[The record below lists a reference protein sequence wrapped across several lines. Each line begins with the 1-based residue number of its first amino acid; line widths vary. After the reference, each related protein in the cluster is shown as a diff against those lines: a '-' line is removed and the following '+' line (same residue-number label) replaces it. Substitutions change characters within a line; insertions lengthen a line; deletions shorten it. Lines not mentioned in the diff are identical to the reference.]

1 MTTNVQEMFGSLL
14 LDKKIVAS
22 LTAMGFE
29 EPSPIQEQTI
39 PLVLEGSD
47 VIGQAQTGTG
57 KTAAFGIP
65 VVQSITDH
73 RHIQALIMTP
83 TRELAIQVAEE
94 IGKIGRTSKIKALP
108 VYGGQPIDRQIR
120 ALRSGVQIVIGTPGR
135 LIDHINRKTIKLDH
149 IKFLVLDEA
158 DEMLDMGF
166 VDDMEEIMKNLP
178 AERQTLL
185 FSATMPRPILS
196 LTKKYMKAPK
206 NVTISKEELTV
217 PLIDQYYFETK
228 DKIEGLCRLLDAE
241 IDGKLIIFC
250 RTKKGVDDLA
260 IALGSRGYM
269 AEGLHGD
276 LSQTQRD
283 RVMKKFRDGT
293 ADILIATD
301 VAARGIDIDN
311 ITHVI
316 NFDIPQDPK
325 SYVHRIGRT
334 GRAGNTGVAMTFIT
348 PREFRQLKLIERTT
362 KTKITR
368 RQLPTT
374 ANVIERQRERILDK
388 QTSSSSLA
396 VAAEKTILVGM
407 DWGQIKG
414 GWTAEDSLEELKQ
427 LADTAGA
434 VVVNRFIQRRAKP
447 DPAFFIGKGKVQ
459 ELALYAQQENID
471 LCIFDDELTPAQQRN
486 IEQVMGVR
494 ILDRTALILDI
505 FAQRAR
511 TNEGKLQVELAQLQ
525 YNLPRIMGKG
535 LILSR
540 LGGGIGTRGP
550 GETKLEVDR
559 RRIRD
564 RIAFIKD
571 SIEKVRAVRTLHRI
585 KRAKNQ
591 VPSISLV
598 GYTNAGKSTLLN
610 LLTQSDIYAKDQL
623 FATLDPTTRQ
633 LILPDKHEAILTDT
647 VGFIQRLPHQLVAA
661 FRSTLEEVAEADLL
675 LHVIDVSHEL
685 YQEQSDA
692 VYKVLEQIGAQNK
705 TILTV
710 YNKIDKLPSE
720 NALAQRLAQQENSVC
735 ISAKSGIGIE
745 ELLALI
751 SENLKLKSIE
761 VTLLIPYTESEKAAK
776 LLHTIGTVL
785 EQEYKENGTFMKVR
799 LASEQLEDFEKFII

>member
-1 MTTNVQEMFGSLL
+1 MTTNVQEIFGSLL

-316 NFDIPQDPK
+316 NFDIPQDPE

-334 GRAGNTGVAMTFIT
+334 GRAGRKGRSFTLVVG
-348 PREFRQLKLIERTT
+348 REI
-362 KTKITR
+362 
-368 RQLPTT
+368 
-374 ANVIERQRERILDK
+374 
-388 QTSSSSLA
+388 
-396 VAAEKTILVGM
+396 
-407 DWGQIKG
+407 
-414 GWTAEDSLEELKQ
+414 
-427 LADTAGA
+427 
-434 VVVNRFIQRRAKP
+434 
-447 DPAFFIGKGKVQ
+447 
-459 ELALYAQQENID
+459 Y
-471 LCIFDDELTPAQQRN
+471 
-486 IEQVMGVR
+486 
-494 ILDRTALILDI
+494 
-505 FAQRAR
+505 
-511 TNEGKLQVELAQLQ
+511 
-525 YNLPRIMGKG
+525 
-535 LILSR
+535 
-540 LGGGIGTRGP
+540 
-550 GETKLEVDR
+550 
-559 RRIRD
+559 RIRD
-564 RIAFIKD
+564 IERICNTQIKP
-571 SIEKVRAVRTLHRI
+571 RM
-585 KRAKNQ
+585 
-591 VPSISLV
+591 VPSVADITQAKASQIFDQVMEVISNNDLSSLQKKV
-598 GYTNAGKSTLLN
+598 E
-610 LLTQSDIYAKDQL
+610 
-623 FATLDPTTRQ
+623 
-633 LILPDKHEAILTDT
+633 DK
-647 VGFIQRLPHQLVAA
+647 
-661 FRSTLEEVAEADLL
+661 
-675 LHVIDVSHEL
+675 
-685 YQEQSDA
+685 
-692 VYKVLEQIGAQNK
+692 
-705 TILTV
+705 
-710 YNKIDKLPSE
+710 
-720 NALAQRLAQQENSVC
+720 
-735 ISAKSGIGIE
+735 IE
-745 ELLALI
+745 E
-751 SENLKLKSIE
+751 ENITAMELCAGFLKLHLGDDMEALDRGGKAYE
-761 VTLLIPYTESEKAAK
+761 VIQKGFSKATACQFIMERYDMDASRAYVFGDSSNDLAMFEYAEHAIAMGRHDSVLDSYAEFVTKTVENDGIAYAMKHYGLI
-776 LLHTIGTVL
+776 
-785 EQEYKENGTFMKVR
+785 
-799 LASEQLEDFEKFII
+799 

>member
-250 RTKKGVDDLA
+250 RTKKGVDDLVA
-260 IALGSRGYM
+260 AMQARGYM
-269 AEGLHGD
+269 VEGMHGD
-276 LSQTQRD
+276 MSQVQR
-283 RVMKKFRDGT
+283 MKTLAKFKNGS
-293 ADILIATD
+293 LKFLVATD
-301 VAARGIDIDN
+301 VAARGIDVDGV
-311 ITHVI
+311 THVF
-316 NFDIPQDPK
+316 NYELPQDIE

-334 GRAGNTGVAMTFIT
+334 GRAGREGTAYSIITPKEFGFLKQIKNVTKGNIEKRQVPTVQEIYDAKFKAMTEEVSSI
-348 PREFRQLKLIERTT
+348 IE
-362 KTKITR
+362 
-368 RQLPTT
+368 
-374 ANVIERQRERILDK
+374 
-388 QTSSSSLA
+388 
-396 VAAEKTILVGM
+396 
-407 DWGQIKG
+407 
-414 GWTAEDSLEELKQ
+414 AEDYSKFVNVATQLTETHDSVKVIASLLQSQFKNQ
-427 LADTAGA
+427 LS
-434 VVVNRFIQRRAKP
+434 
-447 DPAFFIGKGKVQ
+447 
-459 ELALYAQQENID
+459 
-471 LCIFDDELTPAQQRN
+471 FDYSTD
-486 IEQVMGVR
+486 
-494 ILDRTALILDI
+494 
-505 FAQRAR
+505 
-511 TNEGKLQVELAQLQ
+511 
-525 YNLPRIMGKG
+525 
-535 LILSR
+535 
-540 LGGGIGTRGP
+540 
-550 GETKLEVDR
+550 KLEAPAKVKGNDVRLFFSAGR
-559 RRIRD
+559 RDGLTIKNLINYIKDNAKVGASQIRD
-564 RIAFIKD
+564 IDIMENFAFVNVD
-571 SIEKVRAVRTLHRI
+571 
-585 KRAKNQ
+585 
-591 VPSISLV
+591 
-598 GYTNAGKSTLLN
+598 
-610 LLTQSDIYAKDQL
+610 D
-623 FATLDPTTRQ
+623 
-633 LILPDKHEAILTDT
+633 AIHM
-647 VGFIQRLPHQLVAA
+647 Q
-661 FRSTLEEVAEADLL
+661 
-675 LHVIDVSHEL
+675 
-685 YQEQSDA
+685 
-692 VYKVLEQIGAQNK
+692 VLEKCTGGKINK
-705 TILTV
+705 RRVNVEVSTN
-710 YNKIDKLPSE
+710 NKKRSR
-720 NALAQRLAQQENSVC
+720 NKRS
-735 ISAKSGIGIE
+735 SK
-745 ELLALI
+745 
-751 SENLKLKSIE
+751 
-761 VTLLIPYTESEKAAK
+761 
-776 LLHTIGTVL
+776 
-785 EQEYKENGTFMKVR
+785 
-799 LASEQLEDFEKFII
+799 